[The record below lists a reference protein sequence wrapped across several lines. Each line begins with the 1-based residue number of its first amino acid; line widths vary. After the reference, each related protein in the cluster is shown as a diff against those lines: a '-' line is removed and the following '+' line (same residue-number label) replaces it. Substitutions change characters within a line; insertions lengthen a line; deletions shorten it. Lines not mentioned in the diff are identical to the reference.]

1 MKSFENVLPKLV
13 IAPGFVLGF
22 AFIYGLM
29 IWSGVLSVTNSRMLP
44 NYDEFAGL
52 AQYAKLWEM
61 DRWYVAL
68 KNLGIFSVLYVGG
81 SMLLGM
87 LLAIFLDQKI
97 RFEGVMSRCATW
109 MPSCASK
116 CAPRSSGST
125 WCRAS
130 PPCM

>member
-29 IWSGVLSVTNSRMLP
+29 IWNGVLSLTNSRMLP
-44 NYDEFAGL
+44 NYDEFVGL
-52 AQYAKLWEM
+52 EQYVRLWDM

-87 LLAIFLDQKI
+87 VLAIFLT
-97 RFEGVMSRCATW
+97 RRCA
-109 MPSCASK
+109 PKAFCARSTSTPWR
-116 CAPRSSGST
+116 CRSS
-125 WCRAS
+125 
-130 PPCM
+130 